1 MFYIV
6 NIYLKYIQY
15 HHIGQMMAKASKKS
29 TLRTSNRDPRERFVS
44 LANNRVTAAINQIRL
59 VGNLSNRK
67 NYEYSAEDVAK
78 ITRAL
83 QRELDELKAKFK
95 GEEKSGSNVFSL

>member
-1 MFYIV
+1 MRDMT
-6 NIYLKYIQY
+6 KK
-15 HHIGQMMAKASKKS
+15 AKAV
-29 TLRTSNRDPRERFVS
+29 LMHRDPRERFVS
-44 LANNRVTAAINQIRL
+44 LANSRVTAAINQIRL

-67 NYEYSAEDVAK
+67 NYEYSAEDAAK

-95 GEEKSGSNVFSL
+95 GEEKNGSSVFSI

>member
-1 MFYIV
+1 MRDMTKKV
-6 NIYLKYIQY
+6 
-15 HHIGQMMAKASKKS
+15 KAVSI
-29 TLRTSNRDPRERFVS
+29 RRDPRERFVS
-44 LANNRVTAAINQIRL
+44 LANSRVTAAINQIRL

-67 NYEYSAEDVAK
+67 NYEYSAEEAAK

-95 GEEKSGSNVFSL
+95 GEEKNGSSVFSI

>member
-1 MFYIV
+1 MP
-6 NIYLKYIQY
+6 KP
-15 HHIGQMMAKASKKS
+15 SKKS
-29 TLRTSNRDPRERFVS
+29 ALHLSNRDPRERFVS

-59 VGNLSNRK
+59 VGNLSNRR
-67 NYEYSAEDVAK
+67 NYDYSAEDVAK

-95 GEEKSGSNVFSL
+95 GEEKNGSCVFSL